1 MSVPWTLIVESSRFS
16 VAKMIGW
23 RQEEGKPVV
32 VRIRDAIL
40 VFNLGYFCNL
50 FNVLAPIGAAKVCA
64 KVEVGAP
71 RAPKA
76 PSTRK
81 ARNKNVSKIHEKK

>member
-1 MSVPWTLIVESSRFS
+1 
-16 VAKMIGW
+16 MIGW

-32 VRIRDAIL
+32 VRIRG
-40 VFNLGYFCNL
+40 FQSFCNL